1 MSTKDWL
8 EKDYYKVL
16 GVSSAA
22 KPDEIKKAYRKL
34 ARKYHPDANPGDDQA
49 EQKFKEVSEANDVL
63 SDPDKRKEYDEARS
77 LFGGGGGFRF
87 PRGGATSGAGS
98 GNTAGPSSVDDLFRN
113 SGGGENFSDLFGGLF
128 TGMGRNRGSS
138 TSRTRGPRR
147 GSDIEGEC
155 SIDFNAAVN
164 GTTVPIQ
171 MVSDTACSAC
181 QGTGA
186 KAGSVPRV
194 CPTCEGSGMQ
204 TSTSGGVFAV
214 TEPCRQCRGR
224 GMIVEDPCSVCHG
237 SGRGRSTKTMQVR
250 IPAGVTDDQRIRLK
264 GKGGAGENG
273 GASGDLYVV
282 VHVKPHPVFGRTGDN
297 LTLTAPV
304 TFNEAA
310 LGSEIEV
317 PTLDGP
323 AVRIKL
329 TPGTP
334 NGRTLRVR
342 GRGVSRRDGTR
353 GDLLVTVE
361 VIVPDQLNQ
370 QAREALD
377 NYAAAVGQ
385 ADPRQKLFASARAAQ
400 AQTAGTH

>member
-22 KPDEIKKAYRKL
+22 KQDEIKKAYRKL
-34 ARKYHPDANPGDDQA
+34 ARKYHPDANPGNKDA

-63 SDPDKRKEYDEARS
+63 SDKDKRKEYDEARS

-87 PRGGATSGAGS
+87 PRGQGGG
-98 GNTAGPSSVDDLFRN
+98 GNTAGPSSMDDLFRN
-113 SGGGENFSDLFGGLF
+113 ANGGAENFSDLFGGLF
-128 TGMGRNRGSS
+128 NGMGRNRRSSGS
-138 TSRTRGPRR
+138 TRGPRR
-147 GSDIEGEC
+147 GTDIEGEC
-155 SIDFNAAVN
+155 TIDFTSAVS

-171 MVSDTACSAC
+171 MVSDTACPAC

-224 GMIVEDPCSVCHG
+224 GMIVDDPCPVCHG

-250 IPAGVTDDQRIRLK
+250 IPAGVTDEQRIRLK

-282 VHVKPHPVFGRTGDN
+282 VHVTPHPVFGRSGDN

-310 LGSEIEV
+310 LGAQIEV

-329 TPGTP
+329 APGTP

-342 GRGVSRRDGTR
+342 GKGVSRRDGSH

-377 NYAAAVGQ
+377 SYAAAVGQ
-385 ADPRQKLFASARAAQ
+385 GDPRGKLFATARAATQ
-400 AQTAGTH
+400 PAGSH